1 MCKSTIWALAL
12 HIYKYVTVQPTPF
25 AFHCFAV
32 SFAHKMA
39 LTSSR
44 ILRAHSCEHDLPV
57 IYAMAELL
65 QIIKKHL
72 HK

>member
-32 SFAHKMA
+32 PFAHK
-39 LTSSR
+39 
-44 ILRAHSCEHDLPV
+44 
-57 IYAMAELL
+57 MAELL